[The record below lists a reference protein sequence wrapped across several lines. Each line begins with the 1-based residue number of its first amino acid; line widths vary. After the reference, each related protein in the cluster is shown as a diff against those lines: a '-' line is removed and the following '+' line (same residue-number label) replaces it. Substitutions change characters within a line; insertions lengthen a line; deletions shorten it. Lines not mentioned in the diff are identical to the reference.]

1 MARTRTLLVT
11 GASGHLGRRVVE
23 LLVGAGADRLLL
35 VSTDAVDFP
44 GRRIE
49 QHRAAIAAAKA
60 AGVEHIIYTSFAD
73 PDPRFRGPREARG
86 GDDCARGPDGTG
98 PDQRLRLPFLPE
110 RSAPGGSSCPLRK
123 AVEYRCNRSLTAS

>member
-73 PDPRFRGPREARG
+73 PDPRFLVAADHWATERALAGSG
-86 GDDCARGPDGTG
+86 
-98 PDQRLRLPFLPE
+98 LRWTVLRHNLYTEYLELLLPE
-110 RSAPGGSSCPLRK
+110 AI
-123 AVEYRCNRSLTAS
+123 ASGH

>member
-1 MARTRTLLVT
+1 
-11 GASGHLGRRVVE
+11 
-23 LLVGAGADRLLL
+23 

-73 PDPRFRGPREARG
+73 PDPRFLVAADHWATERALAGSG
-86 GDDCARGPDGTG
+86 
-98 PDQRLRLPFLPE
+98 LRWTVLRHNLYTEYLELLLPE
-110 RSAPGGSSCPLRK
+110 AI
-123 AVEYRCNRSLTAS
+123 ASGH

>member
-1 MARTRTLLVT
+1 MAKTRTLLVT

-23 LLVGAGADRLLL
+23 LLVGAGANRLVATTRHPDRLADLAQRGVEVRCGDFDDAKSLTAAFAGADRLLL

-60 AGVEHIIYTSFAD
+60 AGGEDVVYPAF
-73 PDPRFRGPREARG
+73 PDPH
-86 GDDCARGPDGTG
+86 
-98 PDQRLRLPFLPE
+98 
-110 RSAPGGSSCPLRK
+110 
-123 AVEYRCNRSLTAS
+123 